1 MSMSEI
7 VPPRSQSPIA
17 PGSTFRR
24 VFFNETE
31 LRAGWRLLLFV
42 ALLFVIGTAAAWL
55 TDGLVPPLKGEL
67 APGQIL
73 ANELRRFFV
82 VFSATYAMARIERR
96 SVGDYGLPARE
107 MFGKL
112 FWSGALWG
120 IVMVSLIISLMAAT
134 SSYSMGGIALTA
146 AAIVRYG
153 LAWAG
158 VFLAVG
164 FLEEFAFRGY
174 LQFTLASGMGFWPAT
189 VVTCALFAWVH
200 HGNPGET
207 WVGLLNIVLIA
218 GFICLALRRTG
229 SLWFPIGWHMA
240 FDWGESFFYSV
251 PDSGTRVIG
260 HLFNSTIQ
268 GNKWLSGGAVGPEAS
283 VFNVLVTVA
292 GIMLFTRLYPDARY
306 PRIGSRR
313 GSSVPLAASPGL
325 LHPAA

>member
-1 MSMSEI
+1 MSMSEV
-7 VPPRSQSPIA
+7 VPPPVQSPIA
-17 PGSTFRR
+17 TGITYRR
-24 VFFNETE
+24 VFFNESE
-31 LRAGWRLLLFV
+31 LRAGWRLLLFI
-42 ALLFVIGTAAAWL
+42 ALLFVIGAAAAWL
-55 TDGLVPPLKGEL
+55 TSGLIPPLKGEL
-67 APGQIL
+67 GPGQIL

-82 VFSATYAMARIERR
+82 VFAATYVMARVERR
-96 SVGDYGLPARE
+96 SIGDYGLPARE

-120 IVMVSLIISLMAAT
+120 FVMVSAIIALLAVT
-134 SSYSMGGIALTA
+134 SSYSMGGVALTA
-146 AAIVRYG
+146 AAMVRFG
-153 LAWAG
+153 LAWAIA
-158 VFLAVG
+158 FLTVG

-174 LQFTLASGMGFWPAT
+174 IQFALTSGLGFWPAA

-251 PDSGTRVIG
+251 PDSGTHVVG
-260 HLFNSTIQ
+260 HLFDATIQ
-268 GNKWLSGGAVGPEAS
+268 GNKWLSGGTVGPEAS

-292 GIMLFTRLYPDARY
+292 GLMLFTRLYPVARY
-306 PRIGSRR
+306 PRIGSRP
-313 GSSVPLAASPGL
+313 GSSAPLAASPGL
-325 LHPAA
+325 PHPAA